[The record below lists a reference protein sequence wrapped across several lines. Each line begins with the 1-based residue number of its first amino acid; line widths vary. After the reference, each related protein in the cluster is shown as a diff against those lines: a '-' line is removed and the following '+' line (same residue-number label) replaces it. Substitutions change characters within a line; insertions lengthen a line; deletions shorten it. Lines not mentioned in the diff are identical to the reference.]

1 MNEKDRNIPVE
12 ATQKA
17 NVSDKMRN
25 VRRQQFI
32 ARWGFRAGIIA
43 GLYEVKDTAF
53 DEAVSVL
60 TNFHPNDLRTFIILE
75 LSGLAI
81 IASRVINYHYEK
93 QKNAVRI
100 NSINKAISKELES
113 YGPEMLPEGYVDQ
126 YKDSVN
132 KLIGVA
138 RRFKV

>member
-113 YGPEMLPEGYVDQ
+113 YGPEM
-126 YKDSVN
+126 
-132 KLIGVA
+132 
-138 RRFKV
+138 F